1 MNLYADISGRTLP
14 VTKTDKP
21 DLYQV
26 RHVNISKY
34 MLFSEAEVFGIKLH
48 LLNIYQLKQFSL
60 KKNCIFYNILICPG
74 AFFIQ
79 QN

>member
-14 VTKTDKP
+14 VTKTGKP

-60 KKNCIFYNILICPG
+60 KNCIFYNILICPG
-74 AFFIQ
+74 PFFIQ

>member
-26 RHVNISKY
+26 RHKNISKY
-34 MLFSEAEVFGIKLH
+34 MLFSESEVPVLGTKLH
-48 LLNIYQLKQFSL
+48 LLNIY
-60 KKNCIFYNILICPG
+60 
-74 AFFIQ
+74 
-79 QN
+79 